1 MSRQGRAAAR
11 GVLSSHRAAMRD
23 RRSLRK
29 TDLIH
34 TPQRSPPTNKLCQYT
49 PHGFATD
56 LQSRT
61 AVHNVWQGG
70 VLALLRGESGYGGRT
85 AISWRTWRTIAES
98 SFSITSPPLHTRA
111 LLFR

>member
-1 MSRQGRAAAR
+1 VTALDA
-11 GVLSSHRAAMRD
+11 VRD

-34 TPQRSPPTNKLCQYT
+34 APQRSPPTNDVGQYT

-61 AVHNVWQGG
+61 A
-70 VLALLRGESGYGGRT
+70 AESVSVRATMSAEGMPRGGRV
-85 AISWRTWRTIAES
+85 
-98 SFSITSPPLHTRA
+98 RA
-111 LLFR
+111 SDREVRLKEGTVLY

>member
-1 MSRQGRAAAR
+1 MPCPADFTVCDAHKRATTSAPFAILAA
-11 GVLSSHRAAMRD
+11 VRD

-34 TPQRSPPTNKLCQYT
+34 APQHSPSTNEVCQYT

-61 AVHNVWQGG
+61 A
-70 VLALLRGESGYGGRT
+70 AESVSVRATMSAEGMPRGGRV
-85 AISWRTWRTIAES
+85 
-98 SFSITSPPLHTRA
+98 RA
-111 LLFR
+111 SDREVRLKEGTVLY